1 MGFALLST
9 ILSTTSY
16 FTASGPKTAPYLWR
30 DAWGTSVLVLE
41 SRLNRVPIGLATP
54 DGVGQGGA
62 ATWRLIVRGE
72 DLGGRWI
79 VVAGEFWP
87 E

>member
-1 MGFALLST
+1 MATTATTTYF
-9 ILSTTSY
+9 TTS
-16 FTASGPKTAPYLWR
+16 GPTKGPFLWR
-30 DAWGTSVLVLE
+30 DAWGTSVVVLE
-41 SRLNRVPIGLATP
+41 SRHNRTPVGLATP
-54 DGVGQGGA
+54 VGVAAGGA

-72 DLGGRWI
+72 AVGGRWI

>member
-1 MGFALLST
+1 MATTETATYF
-9 ILSTTSY
+9 TTS
-16 FTASGPKTAPYLWR
+16 GPRRGPYLWR
-30 DAWGTSVLVLE
+30 DAWGSVVTVLE
-41 SRLNRVPIGLATP
+41 SRDNRAPIGVAMP
-54 DGVGQGGA
+54 AGIGDGGV

-87 E
+87 A